1 MSKSNKDLTQIELKD
16 MTESKKILKHPFLNP
31 PLQQIILTP
40 PSTIKGSK
48 KEKITYCDIICNGKK
63 GIYLNFNSKTP
74 EHKPTLFKFNDKNM
88 YIYIKYTE
96 ELETAFME
104 IIDNMD
110 VESSDLL
117 QDKFLISG
125 VLEKYKDDGFI
136 KVKVDIHKFGKSFF
150 QQIEEGKKGKKV
162 AKNIPYEDFENEN
175 IITDGVYSL
184 KIGGVWRKENSTSSG
199 FSIRVLAVLVNSFYK
214 SSNEEEENDDTAY
227 QELLKSRCDETI
239 NI

>member
-1 MSKSNKDLTQIELKD
+1 MSETDKDLKQT
-16 MTESKKILKHPFLNP
+16 ILTP
-31 PLQQIILTP
+31 PLSQVILTP

-48 KEKITYCDIICNGKK
+48 KEKITYCDIVSDGRK
-63 GIYLNFNSKTP
+63 GIYLNLNSKTP

-96 ELETAFME
+96 EMEMGFME

-136 KVKVDIHKFGKSFF
+136 KVKVDNHKFGKSFF
-150 QQIEEGKKGKKV
+150 QQIEEGKKGKKIT
-162 AKNIPYEDFENEN
+162 KNIPYEDFENEN
-175 IITDGVYSL
+175 IITNGVYSL

-214 SSNEEEENDDTAY
+214 SSNEEEENDDLSY
-227 QELLKSRCDETI
+227 QELLNSRYETTSV
-239 NI
+239 

>member
-1 MSKSNKDLTQIELKD
+1 MSESNKDLTQV
-16 MTESKKILKHPFLNP
+16 
-31 PLQQIILTP
+31 ILTP
-40 PSTIKGSK
+40 PTTIKGSK
-48 KEKITYCDIICNGKK
+48 KDKIIYSDIISNGKK
-63 GIYLNFNSKTP
+63 GIFLNLNSKAP

-96 ELETAFME
+96 ELEMVFME

-110 VESSDLL
+110 VESNDLL

-125 VLEKYKDDGFI
+125 VLEKYKEDGFI

-150 QQIEEGKKGKKV
+150 QQIEEGKKGKKI

-175 IITDGVYSL
+175 IITNGVYSL

-214 SSNEEEENDDTAY
+214 ASSEEEENDDSAY
-227 QELLKSRCDETI
+227 QELLKTRCNEPTDI
-239 NI
+239 